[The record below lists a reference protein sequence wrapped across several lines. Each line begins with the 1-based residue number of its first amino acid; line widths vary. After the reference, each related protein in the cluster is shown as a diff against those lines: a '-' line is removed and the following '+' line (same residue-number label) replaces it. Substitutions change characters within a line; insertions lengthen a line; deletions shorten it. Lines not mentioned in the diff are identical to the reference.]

1 MAEERQSA
9 TTISE
14 GAPID
19 VKYITSGG
27 EGNTPKPH
35 YEVTGKRSQMQTT
48 FKEEVK

>member
-27 EGNTPKPH
+27 GDTPKPH